1 MNSTSKSDSIIA
13 KKAYSF
19 AIEIIKLYKHLI
31 SSKKEFVLS
40 KQILRSGTSIGA
52 NINEA
57 LAGQSKRDFVH
68 KLSIALKESRETSYW
83 LNLLKD
89 SDFITSLEFD
99 KLNSAC
105 DEIIKILSS
114 IIITTKEKY
123 FTTTKSTNS

>member
-1 MNSTSKSDSIIA
+1 MKNESKSDSIIA

-19 AIEIIKLYKHLI
+19 ALDIIKLYKQLVTN
-31 SSKKEFVLS
+31 KKEFVLS

-57 LAGQSKRDFVH
+57 LAGQSKRDFIH
-68 KLSIALKESRETSYW
+68 KLSIALKEARETSYW

-89 SDFITSLEFD
+89 SDFITSAEFN
-99 KLNSAC
+99 KLSVAC
-105 DEIIKILSS
+105 DEIIKILNS

-123 FTTTKSTNS
+123 FNKNNS

>member
-1 MNSTSKSDSIIA
+1 MNNASKSDSIIA
-13 KKAYSF
+13 KKAYAF
-19 AIEIIKLYKHLI
+19 ALAIIKVYKHLI
-31 SSKKEFVLS
+31 TNKKEFVLA

-57 LAGQSKRDFVH
+57 LAGQSKRDFIH
-68 KLSIALKESRETSYW
+68 KLSIALKEARETSYW

-89 SDFITSLEFD
+89 SDFITLPEFD

-105 DEIIKILSS
+105 NEIIKILNS

-123 FTTTKSTNS
+123 FAITKSTNS